1 VWYALFRHHPCHY
14 LGGLLWAM
22 MGGEETERLQKVF
35 ELFRRDPL
43 GLRAVSLRL
52 YVDQLYYNR
61 YSGSATLPEPNRL
74 RWSGSLGTEFHE
86 ELRQRYTQQPEEF
99 ERDYGLQLAG
109 AQETLHEIPIE
120 YVVEIG
126 CGNGLLMERVAAQ
139 APASGA
145 TFVGLDMDAKII
157 AANRE
162 RYRDSRV
169 QYHCCSSLQEFLGR
183 VRPASVLVL
192 AHGTFQCFTE
202 AELAHC
208 LRWLVANIPG
218 GAVVVRDFTY
228 ADGQVEIH
236 SRPAGSFTFCHN
248 YEQLF
253 AQAGFEAIRTR
264 VAKVGANWK
273 GVVVSARWTRPPS
286 AGTS

>member
-1 VWYALFRHHPCHY
+1 ML
-14 LGGLLWAM
+14 
-22 MGGEETERLQKVF
+22 
-35 ELFRRDPL
+35 
-43 GLRAVSLRL
+43 
-52 YVDQLYYNR
+52 
-61 YSGSATLPEPNRL
+61 
-74 RWSGSLGTEFHE
+74 
-86 ELRQRYTQQPEEF
+86 
-99 ERDYGLQLAG
+99 
-109 AQETLHEIPIE
+109 QETPYE
-120 YVVEIG
+120 YVVEVG

-139 APASGA
+139 APACGA
-145 TFVGLDMDAKII
+145 TFVGLDMDPKVIT
-157 AANRE
+157 ANQEIHRG
-162 RYRDSRV
+162 SRV
-169 QYHCCSSLQEFLGR
+169 QYYCCDSLQEFLGR
-183 VRPASVLVL
+183 AHPASVLVL

-202 AELAHC
+202 AELANC
-208 LRWLVANIPG
+208 LRWLVTHVPR